1 MYVYHIQVFI
11 LHILDRV
18 NYEDHQMVRK
28 LVVSS
33 RFLRRIVTEMTA
45 FVIGVGCVMGISAR
59 GNHCNKFYLDSMNT

>member
-45 FVIGVGCVMGISAR
+45 FVVGVGCVSVMLAR
-59 GNHCNKFYLDSMNT
+59 GSLCNKFHLDSMKA